1 MKYSIR
7 NKRQTV
13 RKIQQ
18 INSNNTEFDIQKEQ
32 TE

>member
-7 NKRQTV
+7 NKNQTV
-13 RKIQQ
+13 RKTQQ

>member
-13 RKIQQ
+13 RKAQQ

>member
-7 NKRQTV
+7 NKSQTV

>member
-7 NKRQTV
+7 NKRKTV
-13 RKIQQ
+13 RKTQQ